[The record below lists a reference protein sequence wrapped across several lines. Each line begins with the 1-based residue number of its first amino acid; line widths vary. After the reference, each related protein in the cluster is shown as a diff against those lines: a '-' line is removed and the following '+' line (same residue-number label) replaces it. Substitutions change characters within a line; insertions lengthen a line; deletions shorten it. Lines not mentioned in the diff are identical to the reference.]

1 MLTKMNIDP
10 LKTASNVY
18 KLVMENERVRVL
30 EVYLKPGDIATM
42 HHHPDHVIYVIKGG
56 KGKITSEGKSDI
68 LDMKTGQTLFLKEQD
83 HEAENVGNTDLD
95 MLVVELKK

>member
-1 MLTKMNIDP
+1 MLMKMNIDP

-30 EVYLKPGDIATM
+30 EVYLKPGDVATM

-56 KGKITSEGKSDI
+56 KGKITSEGKSYI